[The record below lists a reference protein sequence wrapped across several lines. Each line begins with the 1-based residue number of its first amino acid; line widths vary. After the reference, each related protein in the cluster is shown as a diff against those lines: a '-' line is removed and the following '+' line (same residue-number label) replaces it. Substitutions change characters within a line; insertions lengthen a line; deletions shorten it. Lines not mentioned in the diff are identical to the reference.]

1 MIFPRNDTMKI
12 DLYVDDEFI
21 KGTVEKYVV
30 STIAQRASEITRNYD
45 RLITERVMF
54 ELDNMIVTHI
64 KNTIGEEKLNAAV
77 IAAVEKK
84 MLPVL
89 ENKFMGAYIQIAI
102 SRARKLAEDSEK
114 IELSKLIKE
123 S

>member
-1 MIFPRNDTMKI
+1 MKI